1 MALGDLSP
9 ILSYMQNRRNAR
21 DLRDY
26 REATLAQNEAAQTER
41 ERAAKERER
50 QTDDQIAITQ
60 QRANDLSTQTGIQ
73 REAADRLR
81 DTDANRDTMSSLGPI
96 LDYSWNER
104 GGVSTTPESFQTALS
119 QDPLNTFRVMK
130 NSAQFRALTDSRGVK
145 YDEVTG
151 IDQMPDGTFALRVK
165 NQNTEGPLTVNGTS
179 DNADPIQGLDLGTL
193 NRVFNSGL
201 AVTLTDGGNDAQGI
215 RVRNTMNAT
224 RRPQMEAAAG
234 EALGNQAGA
243 LAQAGN
249 TQGVSAARAA
259 SLDIDA
265 MSYDDLAGILRD
277 NGMTDEEIA
286 SQFPREAVE
295 PQQVSTNESED
306 RTGLSRDLTRML
318 ESRDRM
324 RGVAGFKPDSNL
336 PEEVQATYSG
346 RAERGARLA
355 QEKEQE
361 INDYAA
367 GLEAEIAAL
376 EARSASNPRARRA
389 FNARIQAKRRDL
401 EYLNPTAATPDSELE
416 GIDAPDVTLTRDN
429 MIELITEKGWKPTQA
444 QQDQVATQLRA
455 NNVTSFEQIP
465 NVLGQR
471 EATLAMA
478 VLATSDASMN
488 LDQQMNLLNKMVNF
502 SQTGD
507 MDYGV
512 ANQIDDAN
520 YGSQL
525 RLQWA
530 QYDQNKLNAFDEAV
544 EGASEKLE
552 EFYLAT
558 EDRDLRYSD
567 AAYIAPIAGVRAQY
581 EGMTEPGNKL
591 VAGRLMTEMFGLWAL
606 KYAES
611 ANRGLFQKLQDIARR
626 DPDNQLTID
635 NISQRLVID
644 PEGKT
649 FGFIDP
655 IDNAGIREG
664 EIPIDEVVQVFGR
677 EYTNYLS
684 SLAATRP
691 RVGM

>member
-21 DLRDY
+21 DMRDY
-26 REATLAQNEAAQTER
+26 REATLAQNEVAQTER

-50 QTDDQIAITQ
+50 QTNEQLEITQ

-73 REAADRLR
+73 VDAANRVK
-81 DTDANRDTMSSLGPI
+81 DTEANRDTMSSLGPI

-145 YDEVTG
+145 YDEVSG

-259 SLDIDA
+259 SLDIDE

-277 NGMTDEEIA
+277 NGMTDEEIT

-295 PQQVSTNESED
+295 PSQQPVDDRANISGDLRSLLTRKDRANATGTGQMRRGQQQRLDAVESELAD
-306 RTGLSRDLTRML
+306 YS
-318 ESRDRM
+318 
-324 RGVAGFKPDSNL
+324 ANL
-336 PEEVQATYSG
+336 
-346 RAERGARLA
+346 
-355 QEKEQE
+355 EQE
-361 INDYAA
+361 IADLETSVAA
-367 GLEAEIAAL
+367 RASRRNGQMSRNRNNRGPSTDEAL
-376 EARSASNPRARRA
+376 LRRKRAD
-389 FNARIQAKRRDL
+389 F

-429 MIELITEKGWKPTQA
+429 MVELITEKGWKPTQA

-478 VLATSDASMN
+478 VLATSDASMK
-488 LDQQMNLLNKMVNF
+488 LDQQMSLLNKMVNF

-655 IDNAGIREG
+655 TDNAGIREG